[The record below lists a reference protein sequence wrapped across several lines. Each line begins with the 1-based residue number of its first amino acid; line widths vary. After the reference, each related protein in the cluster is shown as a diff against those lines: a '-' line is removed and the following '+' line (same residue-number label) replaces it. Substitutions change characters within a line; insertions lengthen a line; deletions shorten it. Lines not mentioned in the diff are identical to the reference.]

1 MVYLPLKSKKIMEQ
15 IYIDSLKALMVY
27 KYDLDAVVLE
37 LEKVEQQNTV
47 LYFVLVGVVVLA
59 AVAGYFIRKRY
70 DRELNSEKLANR
82 LLTRQAENLPMFTDK
97 VNKISS
103 KSIKLSGELY
113 DELQSAISMVKANSE
128 SGMVEVVND
137 GMFLKMYPY
146 IQEMEFLTPR
156 EKLILILT
164 EEEYSIAE
172 IALFISTSD
181 ASVRA
186 IKSRIRTKL
195 MQSGCIGNSYKK
207 FKILKKN

>member
-1 MVYLPLKSKKIMEQ
+1 MEQ
-15 IYIDSLKALMVY
+15 IYIDSLNALMVY

-37 LEKVEQQNTV
+37 LERVEHQNAV
-47 LYFVLVGVVVLA
+47 LYFVLGSFIVLA
-59 AVAGYFIRKRY
+59 AAVGYIINKRY
-70 DRELNSEKLANR
+70 NRELNTEKLANR

-103 KSIKLSGELY
+103 KSIKLSGEMY
-113 DELQSAISMVKANSE
+113 DELQNAISMVKTNSE

-137 GMFLKMYPY
+137 ELFLKMYPF
-146 IQEMEFLTPR
+146 IHEMEFLTPR
-156 EKLILILT
+156 EKLVLILT

-195 MQSGCIGNSYKK
+195 IQSGSIGGSYKK
-207 FKILKKN
+207 LKILKKN